1 VRPLSKKTAG
11 SRIGFDLTKQ
21 YDLRA
26 ANKSLENLILQV
38 DLIL

>member
-1 VRPLSKKTAG
+1 VKKTAG

-26 ANKSLENLILQV
+26 AKKIENLILRW
-38 DLIL
+38 I